1 MIQDSVIP
9 YRTVHMPAISA
20 RREARDVRE
29 NTEYTRSLWFLE
41 NSSASI
47 TTEKKIYSDVVT
59 NVNGEIISRPWNHQ
73 HNNSLFL
80 SDILPFVRP
89 GRVKIDAVPFSEG
102 VFLYIEDEPDLAIND
117 DPKLLA
123 VM

>member
-9 YRTVHMPAISA
+9 YRTVQIPAMSA

-29 NTEYTRSLWFLE
+29 NTEYTNSLWFPE
-41 NSSASI
+41 NNSATI
-47 TTEKKIYSDVVT
+47 TTEKKINSDVVIK
-59 NVNGEIISRPWNHQ
+59 VNGDIISRPWNYQ
-73 HNNSLFL
+73 HDDSLFL

-89 GRVKIDAVPFSEG
+89 GRIKIDAVPFSKG
-102 VFLYIEDEPDLAIND
+102 VFLYVENKPDLPID
-117 DPKLLA
+117 DNSKLFA

>member
-9 YRTVHMPAISA
+9 YLTVHMPAISD

-29 NTEYTRSLWFLE
+29 NTEYTRSLWFPD

-47 TTEKKIYSDVVT
+47 TTVKNINRDAVT

-102 VFLYIEDEPDLAIND
+102 VFLYIEDEPDLTVNNN
-117 DPKLLA
+117 PKLLA

>member
-1 MIQDSVIP
+1 MIQDSVVP
-9 YRTVHMPAISA
+9 YRTIHMPAISA

-29 NTEYTRSLWFLE
+29 NTEYTNSLWFLE

>member
-1 MIQDSVIP
+1 MIQDSVNP
-9 YRTVHMPAISA
+9 YLTVHIPAISA
-20 RREARDVRE
+20 RRDARDVRE
-29 NTEYTRSLWFLE
+29 NTEYTNSLWFPD

-47 TTEKKIYSDVVT
+47 TTVKNINRDAVI

-73 HNNSLFL
+73 HNNRLFL

-89 GRVKIDAVPFSEG
+89 GRVKIDAVPFSKG
-102 VFLYIEDEPDLAIND
+102 VVFYIEDEPDLAVND